1 MDWGSLFWI
10 FLIFSSLQ
18 PLLNR
23 RAQEFRRLMAIR
35 ELEQK
40 RGSRV
45 ILLIHRQESISFW
58 GSRFPAT
65 SASRTPSSIA
75 GDSPYPTQY
84 PD

>member
-23 RAQEFRRLMAIR
+23 YVQELRRFLAIR

-45 ILLIHRQESISFW
+45 ILLIHRQESITQ
-58 GSRFPAT
+58 FPAT
-65 SASRTPSSIA
+65 SASRTQSKCCGQSA
-75 GDSPYPTQY
+75 SPRPT
-84 PD
+84 PRLI